1 MPTPDPRRS
10 SPKSL
15 ARRKATYDAGVLAEA
30 RTRAAIE
37 ADGWTVL
44 GQRLRTAA
52 GEIDMV
58 AEKDGLLAVIEV
70 KSRPTLSQAAF
81 ALTPRQ
87 RDRLTAACEILL
99 AQNPTWGSTGV
110 RFDLIVTDAA
120 GQIRRIAD
128 AFRLGDPAS

>member
-1 MPTPDPRRS
+1 MTTPGHSGS
-10 SPKSL
+10 SAKSL
-15 ARRKATYDAGVLAEA
+15 AKRRATYDAGILAEA

-58 AEKDGLLAVIEV
+58 AEKDGLLAIIEV
-70 KSRPTLSQAAF
+70 KSRPTLSQAAT
-81 ALTPRQ
+81 ALTRRQ
-87 RDRLTAACEILL
+87 QHRLSAACDILL
-99 AQNPTWGSTGV
+99 LQNPDWGWQGV

-120 GQIRRIAD
+120 GRVRRIAD
-128 AFRLGDPAS
+128 AFRLGD

>member
-1 MPTPDPRRS
+1 MTKPNPTA
-10 SPKSL
+10 KSL
-15 ARRKATYDAGVLAEA
+15 AKRKVTYDAGILAEA

-58 AEKDGLLAVIEV
+58 AEKNGLLAIIEV
-70 KSRPTLSQAAF
+70 KSRPTLSQAAS

-87 RDRLTAACEILL
+87 RHRLTEACEILL
-99 AQNPTWGSTGV
+99 LQNPAWGRNGV
-110 RFDLIVTDAA
+110 RFDLIVTDGA
-120 GQIRRIAD
+120 GRIRRIAD
-128 AFRLGDPAS
+128 AFRVGDPIW